1 MQEDEMDIVDRLNAV
16 REEGSD
22 PDLIYEAAAEICRL
36 RDAIRQ
42 ALDEN
47 GHLADGDVCT
57 LMALKDALRESGA
70 PWDGEGPD
78 GSFSGPA

>member
-1 MQEDEMDIVDRLNAV
+1 MDIVDRIYAV
-16 REEGSD
+16 REEGAD

-47 GHLADGDVCT
+47 GHLADGDVCS
-57 LMALKDALRESGA
+57 LMALKVALRESGE
-70 PWDGEGPD
+70 PWDGEGPG
-78 GSFSGPA
+78 GSFPGPA

>member
-1 MQEDEMDIVDRLNAV
+1 MDIVEKLYAV

-22 PDLIYEAAAEICRL
+22 PDLIYDAAAEIIRL

-42 ALDEN
+42 TLDEN

-57 LMALKDALRESGA
+57 LMALKYALRESGE
-70 PWDGEGPD
+70 PWDD
-78 GSFSGPA
+78 LLSGKLR